1 MSLRHEVLIRILVLL
16 QRKTL
21 LETKNRTLKS
31 LKPHYSTV
39 QSMKN
44 VAVLTE
50 DRAFAVFFRPHHGG
64 FDSSRVPTP
73 RNLPSKAK
81 KMLTPGGQPGR
92 GGGGGGAECSWNW
105 LMHYQSNINAPPKG
119 TRILF
124 YGHVPNSFP
133 PLRGTNSTTTNYI
146 TGTANFNVNKDY
158 FWTLCSQGLFA
169 SIVINLYQA
178 PKRYRDNSGSSYF
191 RF

>member
-1 MSLRHEVLIRILVLL
+1 MKKF
-16 QRKTL
+16 KTAL
-21 LETKNRTLKS
+21 FDCAINEKCCSVDGGQGICRLFSSPPRGIWQLKS
-31 LKPHYSTV
+31 PHPQEFAIQGQKNASTWGSA
-39 QSMKN
+39 Q
-44 VAVLTE
+44 E
-50 DRAFAVFFRPHHGG
+50 
-64 FDSSRVPTP
+64 
-73 RNLPSKAK
+73 
-81 KMLTPGGQPGR
+81 R

-105 LMHYQSNINAPPKG
+105 LMHYQSNINAPQKG

-133 PLRGTNSTTTNYI
+133 PLWGTNSTTTNCI
-146 TGTANFNVNKDY
+146 TGTANFNVNKDN

>member
-1 MSLRHEVLIRILVLL
+1 MSSRHEVLIRILAPL

-50 DRAFAVFFRPHHGG
+50 DRAFALFFRPHHGG

-92 GGGGGGAECSWNW
+92 GGAGAERSWTW
-105 LMHYQSNINAPPKG
+105 LMHYQSNINAPQKG

-124 YGHVPNSFP
+124 YRHLPNSLP
-133 PLRGTNSTTTNYI
+133 PLWGTNSTTTNCI
-146 TGTANFNVNKDY
+146 TGTANFNVNKDN